1 MESLEIMP
9 VRIRITAILR
19 KAIYSGEYKSGEE
32 LSLTR
37 IAAQLGVSR
46 TPVREAFQALAAE
59 GLITLRMNKGAVVNP
74 IDEPFI
80 RDIFEMRTLLES
92 EAAARAAVRGM
103 PSASILLK
111 RLERMEEDC
120 RLGRAD
126 RREYEALNQEIHM
139 EIWNAAGSRKLKSFL
154 MELWNG
160 TSTRFGLEEEKE
172 HHRLSTMEHLELL
185 EAIKRHDKA
194 GAREAMHRHIARSM
208 ENILRVTQT
217 GSPEDR

>member
-1 MESLEIMP
+1 MEALNMMP
-9 VRIRITAILR
+9 ARVRITAILK
-19 KAIYSGEYKSGEE
+19 KAIYFGEYKSGDE
-32 LSLTR
+32 LSLTD
-37 IAAQLGVSR
+37 IAEKLGVSR
-46 TPVREAFQALAAE
+46 TPVREAFQELARE
-59 GLITLRMNKGAVVNP
+59 GLITLRMNRGAIVNN
-74 IDEPFI
+74 IDGKFI
-80 RDIFEMRTLLES
+80 RDNMEMRLLLET
-92 EAAARAAVRGM
+92 EAAGLAAEHGM
-103 PSASILLK
+103 DTEELISRCS
-111 RLERMEEDC
+111 RMAEHPEDT
-120 RLGRAD
+120 GRED
-126 RREYEALNQEIHM
+126 YIALNQDLHLA
-139 EIWNAAGSRKLKSFL
+139 IWKAADNAKLRQFL